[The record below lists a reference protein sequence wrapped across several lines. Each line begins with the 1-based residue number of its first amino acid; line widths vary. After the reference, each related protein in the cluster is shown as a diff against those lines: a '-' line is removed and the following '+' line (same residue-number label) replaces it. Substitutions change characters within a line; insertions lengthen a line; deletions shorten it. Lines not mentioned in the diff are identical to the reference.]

1 MQAYKAKAK
10 IDQSGQLIITEP
22 TTLTP
27 GDVEVII
34 LQEIEN
40 HSDSVNHREE
50 PPETQTKT
58 IPERYKIN
66 IFSDWLA
73 KAKPVSSDFDA
84 EQVRLE
90 ALEEKYH

>member
-34 LQEIEN
+34 LQETKKVASANDVTNNVE
-40 HSDSVNHREE
+40 SVDNQNQVQYQSKFMREWSA
-50 PPETQTKT
+50 
-58 IPERYKIN
+58 N
-66 IFSDWLA
+66 NS
-73 KAKPVSSDFDA
+73 PVSPEFDPEKA
-84 EQVRLE
+84 RIE
-90 ALEEKYH
+90 ALEEKYL